1 MDERKIDLLKALGDE
16 ADLKRKSGGRG
27 WIYFIALLLLLSGGG
42 FYYWSHKQAAEKTIT
57 PPADV
62 AEAETPAAPDFLV
75 ASGYVVARRQATIAS
90 EITGRIKEVLIE
102 EGMRV
107 EAAQVIALLD
117 DVQATTE
124 RDLAAAEWASAKAN
138 VVSLEAQQKEALTS
152 TLRFKKLA
160 PMGAV
165 SSSQLQEAEAR
176 SDSFAAQIDQAKS
189 AVKAAELEVQR
200 RTQLLAK
207 YTLRAPF
214 AGIVIDKNAQ
224 PGEIISP
231 VSAGGGFTRTGIA
244 TIVDMDSLEA
254 EVDVNEA
261 NIARVAPG
269 QKAMAVLDAYP
280 DWNIP
285 AEVIAVIP
293 TASRDKATIQVRVR
307 LLEKDLRVLPNMA
320 VKVTFEGGAAH
331 GG

>member
-16 ADLKRKSGGRG
+16 ADLKKNSGGRG
-27 WIYFIALLLLLSGGG
+27 WIYFIAILLILSGGG
-42 FYYWSHKQAAEKTIT
+42 FYYWSHKQAPEKTIAPT
-57 PPADV
+57 EEV
-62 AEAETPAAPDFLV
+62 AETLPAPDFLV

-124 RDLAAAEWASAKAN
+124 RDLAEAQWASAKAN
-138 VVSLEAQQKEALTS
+138 VVSLEAQQKEAITA
-152 TLRFKKLA
+152 TLRLKKLA

-176 SDSFAAQIDQAKS
+176 SDSFAAQIDQARS

-214 AGIVIDKNAQ
+214 TGIVIDKNAQ

-231 VSAGGGFTRTGIA
+231 MSAGGGFTRTGIA

-269 QKAMAVLDAYP
+269 QKATAVLDAYP

-285 AEVIAVIP
+285 ADVIAVIP

-307 LLEKDLRVLPNMA
+307 LLEKDIRVLPNMA
-320 VKVTFEGGAAH
+320 IKVTFEGGAAH